1 MENNIYKALI
11 EAVDRYIS
19 CVKYPDLSIVCAILG
34 IDPPEKEGVSDY
46 D

>member
-19 CVKYPDLSIVCAILG
+19 CAKYPDLSIVCAILG
-34 IDPPEKEGVSDY
+34 IDPPEEGRGENY